1 MKSMTETQT
10 SPRLQGLFEWSD
22 GKSIHIQARFDK
34 VALHQ
39 DKLVFISLV
48 AFSQEI
54 KAIRAALASGLTSPM
69 WLKHVTLSKDG
80 ESKVPESVL
89 PSPSGYRIDAHRLGF
104 GSIHA
109 LFTCRQQGF
118 LPNDSDDALWQE
130 LKQERFTTPLLRGW
144 LPYVRKELE
153 LKNLLSRCHTLDCTC
168 CILSATFADLDA
180 IVECGLKN
188 GSIAIKADAA

>member
-1 MKSMTETQT
+1 MTETPIK
-10 SPRLQGLFEWSD
+10 PRLQGLFEWFD

-34 VALHQ
+34 VAVHQ

-48 AFSQEI
+48 AFSQDV
-54 KAIRAALASGLTSPM
+54 KALRAALAAGLASPM

-80 ESKVPESVL
+80 DSKVPESVS
-89 PSPSGYRIDAHRLGF
+89 PSPGGYQIDAHRLGF

-109 LFTCRQQGF
+109 LFVCRQQGF

-144 LPYVRKELE
+144 LAYVRKELE
-153 LKNLLSRCHTLDCTC
+153 LKSLLTRCHTLDCTC
-168 CILSATFADLDA
+168 CILTATSAELDS
-180 IVECGLKN
+180 IVEFGLKH
-188 GSIAIKADAA
+188 GLISIHEGAA